1 MHFVK
6 YDKGINPDS
15 VIKEASS
22 RIEWLDYAQ
31 RMYVLAIKILFPKW
45 EGKKITRHAFNE
57 FNEVL
62 ETLGY
67 KCSYDNTCGSQ
78 YYFVVKSD
86 KIPYQDGT
94 VRFFMG
100 YSSDPYLKKE
110 SFEKNNTGYNNLD
123 NAIEK
128 LEAGMLAIPKLAER
142 WNAALKELQAVNK
155 EAEQYKLEYTFDI
168 QGK

>member
-6 YDKGINPDS
+6 YNKGINPDS
-15 VIKEASS
+15 VIKETLE
-22 RIEWLDYAQ
+22 RIEWQDYTR
-31 RMYVLAIKILFPKW
+31 RMYLLTLKILFPKW

-57 FNEVL
+57 FKSVLEVL
-62 ETLGY
+62 GY
-67 KCSYDNTCGSQ
+67 VCSYDNSCGSQ

-86 KIPYQDGT
+86 KIPYQNGT

-110 SFEKNNTGYNNLD
+110 SFEKSNVGYNNLD
-123 NAIEK
+123 DTIGK
-128 LEAGMLAIPKLAER
+128 LEAGILAIPKLATR

-168 QGK
+168 QDK